1 MHRVGMRRTTYS
13 PPPRTG
19 RVAIAT
25 HSADVLGAASRSNTA
40 SDASG
45 GERDEGMDA
54 AGLAVS

>member
-19 RVAIAT
+19 RVSIAT

-40 SDASG
+40 ADASG
-45 GERDEGMDA
+45 DEGVDA